1 MQQRARS
8 AHTPSPHSEHL
19 ELDEPFRQQ
28 ERAFAGWLA
37 DSADIA
43 LIRSSSV
50 DCSFAHL
57 VAAAAD
63 SPIVMHSLN
72 AAYGQERKRRG
83 SFIATRAGEKQRA
96 RTVTTAEYSSDVAG
110 VEHDSE
116 ASALWRV
123 EASKAATPL
132 IRGEER
138 SGCCYDEVVI
148 IAP

>member
-8 AHTPSPHSEHL
+8 AHTPSPHSKYF

-43 LIRSSSV
+43 LIRSSAV

-57 VAAAAD
+57 VGPAAD

-72 AAYGQERKRRG
+72 AAYG
-83 SFIATRAGEKQRA
+83 AGLPQAPSLANQLFQIEEQ
-96 RTVTTAEYSSDVAG
+96 VDQHCPHFS
-110 VEHDSE
+110 
-116 ASALWRV
+116 
-123 EASKAATPL
+123 AATDATLRQQIQRPF
-132 IRGEER
+132 
-138 SGCCYDEVVI
+138 VI
-148 IAP
+148 ALHQHGRAVANKANHVLRR